1 MIRLEPIL
9 PNEYLEQIYEHIQDG
24 IIVMKANREII
35 MMNPAAIKLTGWSV
49 GEHVPYC
56 TYCMTRNKEIGESTC
71 YLIANSEVPSFLSKM
86 PTYHG
91 KNIDVEMSTA
101 AIYTNNETGEVE
113 YLLVLRDQETFKRA
127 QEAEIT
133 KKMLRALIEAKESE
147 HKRLA
152 QELHDGIGQ
161 SLFTVSVALQAV
173 ETFVKDNPKLNDYI
187 HEVQHELQKAMDD
200 IKSYSHQLR
209 PHSLDQLGLVPTV
222 QMMIETIMKNFP
234 ELSIELFTN
243 SAERC
248 EPVVEIN
255 LYRVIQ
261 EALHNVVKYANA
273 SNVKINMQKGTEI
286 LHLTIEDDGVGFDT
300 SKIKGEGLGL
310 KHMEERIE
318 LIDGTFSIQ
327 SAVGRGTFIEI
338 LVPKM
343 ENCS

>member
-1 MIRLEPIL
+1 M
-9 PNEYLEQIYEHIQDG
+9 PNEYLKQIYEHIQDG
-24 IIVMKANREII
+24 IIVMKASREII
-35 MMNPAAIKLTGWSV
+35 MMNPAAKKLTGWLV

-56 TYCMTRNKEIGESTC
+56 TYCMARKKKVGESTC
-71 YLIANSEVPSFLSKM
+71 YLIANREVPSFLSQM

-161 SLFTVSVALQAV
+161 SLYTVSVALQAV
-173 ETFVKDNPKLNDYI
+173 ETFVQDNPKLNVYI
-187 HEVQHELQKAMDD
+187 HEVQQELQKTMED

-209 PHSLDQLGLVPTV
+209 PHSLDQLGLIPTI
-222 QMMIETIMKNFP
+222 QMMIETIMKSFP
-234 ELSIELFTN
+234 SLTIKFTVN
-243 SAERC
+243 GINRC

-273 SNVKINMQKGTEI
+273 TTVNIKLQKDECG
-286 LHLTIEDDGVGFDT
+286 LQLTIEDDGIGFDQ
-300 SKIKGEGLGL
+300 SKIQGEGLGL
-310 KHMEERIE
+310 KHMEERID
-318 LIDGTFSIQ
+318 LIDGTFSLQ
-327 SAVGRGTFIEI
+327 STVGKGTLIDI
-338 LVPKM
+338 LVPKT
-343 ENCS
+343 ESCS